1 MSYKSSLKPH
11 KLLTDFNRIYILT
24 QLYQGPTYG
33 YNIITA
39 AQPALKKKL
48 SPSAVYP
55 FLEQLEINGYLTHSI
70 SLIEE
75 KRRKIY
81 QLTPKGQ
88 EFCLTLFQLFTTIFA
103 PAFKAVQPSDA

>member
-33 YNIITA
+33 YNIITT
-39 AQPALKKKL
+39 AQTTLKKML

-55 FLEQLEINGYLTHSI
+55 FLEQLETNGYLTYTI
-70 SLIEE
+70 SLVGE
-75 KRRKIY
+75 KQRKIY

-88 EFCLTLFQLFTTIFA
+88 TLCHTLFQLFTTTFA
-103 PAFKAVQPSDA
+103 PAIKATQPSDA